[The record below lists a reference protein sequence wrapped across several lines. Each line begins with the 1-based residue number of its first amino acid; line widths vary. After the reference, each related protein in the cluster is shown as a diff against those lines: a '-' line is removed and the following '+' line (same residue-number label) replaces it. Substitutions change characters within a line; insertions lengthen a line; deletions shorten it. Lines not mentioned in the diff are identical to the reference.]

1 MCRAGRGSFIGPAL
15 GSSLNLPQNQKVSKA
30 GEGRFSPD
38 RNSAK
43 VSGIT
48 AMYWEDLEAG
58 IASKLGV
65 HFVATDHF
73 LSYLV
78 RHYQTPIWI
87 L

>member
-1 MCRAGRGSFIGPAL
+1 MPRGAFTLSRHW
-15 GSSLNLPQNQKVSKA
+15 SKT
-30 GEGRFSPD
+30 GGL
-38 RNSAK
+38 
-43 VSGIT
+43 
-48 AMYWEDLEAG
+48 MLMHWEDLEAG

-87 L
+87 F